1 MTDKS
6 DEDPNGT
13 WVPLDI
19 DLGSITHQG
28 LVRENNEDRY
38 VVMRFVRSLEN
49 LSSNVDESLLGK
61 GYSLSGHLMFVADG
75 MGGMAAGEIA
85 SSLALSKLIE
95 LMVQTSA
102 WIMGIERER
111 DARIVEARMR
121 KRFFQI
127 DETLKEEAI
136 ADPELQGMGTTLTV
150 VATLGSDLVLA
161 HVGDSRAYLLRGT
174 TLTQLTTDHTL
185 AQALVDAGIAKQ
197 NDPVVRSMRHVLT
210 AAIGSLGDR
219 EPQVE
224 RFRLRSGDQVL
235 LCTDGLTE
243 TVDDQLIV
251 GVLSEARS
259 AESACQSLVD
269 LALAGGGTD
278 NITVVLARFSA
289 PSANGTRVKQ
299 D

>member
-1 MTDKS
+1 
-6 DEDPNGT
+6 
-13 WVPLDI
+13 
-19 DLGSITHQG
+19 
-28 LVRENNEDRY
+28 
-38 VVMRFVRSLEN
+38 
-49 LSSNVDESLLGK
+49 
-61 GYSLSGHLMFVADG
+61 
-75 MGGMAAGEIA
+75 
-85 SSLALSKLIE
+85 
-95 LMVQTSA
+95 
-102 WIMGIERER
+102 
-111 DARIVEARMR
+111 MR

-185 AQALVDAGIAKQ
+185 AQALIDAGIAKQ
-197 NDPVVRSMRHVLT
+197 NDQVVRSMRHVLT

-251 GVLSEARS
+251 DVLSEARS